1 MVITISNQREFI
13 LKKSFLWQAL
23 ILSAALLGVTACS
36 SDDEDTSSDAS
47 YIQFYNASPNS
58 TSARLS
64 MDEYEY
70 TGVDFADSMARYSYS
85 TGSVELAVIG
95 NDELGDAQTLYEQ
108 SIDLGN
114 DEEHLFMLVGD
125 YHSPEFIDINY
136 QREEMDELNSDEDED
151 YSKMQVLVAH
161 TAMNSAGFDVYIG
174 LYGREFIDATL
185 ISEVNY
191 KEHSEA
197 VIFDTGDYILY
208 LTEPNSME
216 PVYTT
221 ASMSLSTNTV
231 YKLIIRESFGPGTPN
246 ITIDAVDS
254 TSTPVTYANVD
265 AHAEFRL
272 FNALSEQGSID
283 AEMINHIGVIQV
295 NNIEV
300 GKASG
305 FEEIDFDDYAVQIQQ
320 SDSGE
325 VLANN
330 LLVTFNQDESR
341 SIFVYQDESGGV
353 RGMTLTHDLRPRAF
367 EYQMNFANLVHEFED
382 LTVYFVRASETIES
396 AEYKIDNADFA
407 ELNSLTIPS
416 GEYEISVV
424 QQDDNDDLTL
434 LYQSELLSLDGGG
447 SYSMALIKDSS
458 MPLGYQLSLFQ

>member
-1 MVITISNQREFI
+1 

-95 NDELGDAQTLYEQ
+95 NDELGDAQTIYEQ

-114 DEEHLFMLVGD
+114 DEEHLFMLLGD
-125 YHSPEFIDINY
+125 YYSPEFIDINY

-161 TAMNSAGFDVYIG
+161 TAMNSEGFDVYIG

-191 KEHSEA
+191 KEHSES

-300 GKASG
+300 GKVSG

-341 SIFVYQDESGGV
+341 SILIYQDESGGV

>member
-1 MVITISNQREFI
+1 MVITIGNQREFI

-23 ILSAALLGVTACS
+23 ILSGALLGMTACS
-36 SDDEDTSSDAS
+36 SDDEDSSSDVS
-47 YIQFYNASPNS
+47 YIQFYNASSNS

-70 TGVDFADSMARYSYS
+70 TEVDFADSMARYSYS
-85 TGSVELAVIG
+85 TGSVELAIVG
-95 NDELGDAQTLYEQ
+95 NDELGDDQTVYEQ
-108 SIDLGN
+108 SLNLGN
-114 DEEHLFMLVGD
+114 DEEHLFMLIGD

-151 YSKMQVLVAH
+151 YSKMQLLVAH

-185 ISEVNY
+185 IGEVNY
-191 KEHSEA
+191 RDHSDS

-208 LTEPNSME
+208 LTEPDSLE
-216 PVYTT
+216 PIYTT

-231 YKLIIRESFGPGTPN
+231 YKLIIRESFGPDTPN
-246 ITIDAVDS
+246 ITIDSVDS
-254 TSTPVTYANVD
+254 TSSPVTYANVD

-272 FNALSEQGSID
+272 FNGLSEQGSID
-283 AEMINHIGVIQV
+283 AGMTNHLGAIQV
-295 NNIEV
+295 NDIEV
-300 GKASG
+300 GKVSE
-305 FEEIDFDDYAVQIQQ
+305 FKEIDFDDYAVQIQQ

-325 VLANN
+325 ILANN

-341 SIFVYQDESGGV
+341 SIFVYQDETGGV
-353 RGMTLTHDLRPRAF
+353 RGMTQTHDLRPRAF

-382 LTVYFVRASETIES
+382 LTVYFVRSSETIES

-434 LYQSELLSLDGGG
+434 LYQSELLSLEGGG
-447 SYSMALIKDSS
+447 NYSMALIKDSS
-458 MPLGYQLSLFQ
+458 MPLGYQLSLF

>member
-1 MVITISNQREFI
+1 M
-13 LKKSFLWQAL
+13 KKSFLWQAL

-114 DEEHLFMLVGD
+114 DEEHLFMLLGD
-125 YHSPEFIDINY
+125 YYSPEFIDINY

-185 ISEVNY
+185 LSEVNY

>member
-1 MVITISNQREFI
+1 M
-13 LKKSFLWQAL
+13 KKSFLWQAL

-95 NDELGDAQTLYEQ
+95 NDELGDAQTIYEQ

-114 DEEHLFMLVGD
+114 DEEHLFMLLGD
-125 YHSPEFIDINY
+125 YYSPEFIDINY

-161 TAMNSAGFDVYIG
+161 TAMNSEGFDVYIG

-191 KEHSEA
+191 KEHSES

-300 GKASG
+300 GKVSG

-341 SIFVYQDESGGV
+341 SILIYQDESGGV

>member
-1 MVITISNQREFI
+1 M
-13 LKKSFLWQAL
+13 KKSFLWQAL

-95 NDELGDAQTLYEQ
+95 NDELGDVQTLYEQ

-185 ISEVNY
+185 LSEVNY

-300 GKASG
+300 GKVSG

-341 SIFVYQDESGGV
+341 SILIYQDESGGV

>member
-1 MVITISNQREFI
+1 M
-13 LKKSFLWQAL
+13 KKSFLWQAL

-185 ISEVNY
+185 LSEVNY